1 MASDR
6 SKPENLRSEVPEVVG
21 SVHPAAEQDL
31 GRLFAQDMVEVADE
45 IRQLNADF
53 GLRPYR
59 VFLVHQLWTGPA
71 RGMGQPEEVSRVE
84 LLPTPRVEDMTAT
97 GRALHA
103 VGLTEDGSLRLAEIS
118 ARYTEDELLGRTPD
132 VRDPVLPR
140 TGKRAMEFYYEVVH
154 QRRRD
159 DPALR
164 RRYVPDAAADL
175 KPGKFGWTVHL
186 KKQQGD
192 AARDGGL
199 SRTRL

>member
-1 MASDR
+1 VAADR
-6 SKPENLRSEVPEVVG
+6 SKPENLRNEAPEVKQ
-21 SVHPAAEQDL
+21 SVHAVAEQDL
-31 GRLFAQDMVEVADE
+31 GLLFAQDMIEVADE
-45 IRQLNADF
+45 IRQLNTDF

-59 VFLVHQLWTGPA
+59 VFLVHQQWTGPA
-71 RGMGQPEEVSRVE
+71 RGMGEPREISRVE
-84 LLPTPRVEDMTAT
+84 LLPTPEVADMTAT
-97 GRALHA
+97 GRSLHA
-103 VGLTEDGSLRLAEIS
+103 IGLVEDGSLKLSEIS

-132 VRDPVLPR
+132 VRDPLLPR
-140 TGKRAMEFYYEVVH
+140 TGKKNVEFYYEVVH

-159 DPALR
+159 DPAAR

-175 KPGKFGWTVHL
+175 KPGQFGWTVHL